1 MGPGMD
7 DSKITELPSE
17 KSAAQTAEPDA
28 FQKEA
33 FAPRLR
39 QLGERVE
46 LTDSARPAFGTRVG
60 PTNPNAEISVT
71 IMVKSKASESDM
83 DKTLE
88 KIVKGE
94 IKPLTDDE
102 FKAQF
107 GADPDAMNRVN
118 KFAKDNGLTV
128 QRSDDRSGQIVLKGS
143 VADLSKAFQV
153 KIEDYKDNGEIN
165 RERTG
170 TISIP
175 RNIATDVEGVFGLDE
190 RKQADTHYRKLAP
203 GIQPRVTMGSL
214 PNEIADAYDFPKDS
228 MGAGQ
233 SIAILQFGGGLDKFD
248 NQQYYASYG
257 LKVPEIQIVGIGGAK
272 NQPGQIADN
281 EVALDSQVVG
291 TVAPE
296 AKQQII
302 FAPNSEQGF
311 VDAITRGA
319 FPEKGENQNSAIS
332 ISWGAPETSWTDQ
345 AKHNIDL
352 AFKKAALKGISIFAA
367 AGDDGAVNKSHD
379 GRFTAD
385 FPASD
390 PYVTGVGGTNFSL
403 PDKKEVVWNDGP
415 GKFTG
420 STGGGISEF
429 FDVPEFQKSVT
440 LPPSANND
448 KRVGRGVPDIAGN
461 ASPLTGYRIRVH
473 GSDTV
478 MGGTSAVAPLYAALT
493 LRVNGAL
500 GRPVGYLNPFLYK
513 NGGTDMY
520 RDIVDGNNN
529 GYTAGPGWDATTGW
543 GSINGKKFLEALK
556 KSDEITKTVP
566 KAENTK

>member
-1 MGPGMD
+1 MD
-7 DSKITELPSE
+7 ERATEKVADQKTQPAVES
-17 KSAAQTAEPDA
+17 DA
-28 FQKEA
+28 LQKEA
-33 FAPRLR
+33 FSPRHR
-39 QLGERVE
+39 QVGERVE
-46 LTDSARPAFGTRVG
+46 LTDSSRPAFGTRVG

-71 IMVKSKASESDM
+71 VMVKSKASEAEM
-83 DKTLE
+83 DQTLQ
-88 KIVKGE
+88 KIIKGD

-107 GADPDAMNRVN
+107 GADSDAMNRVL

-128 QRSDDRSGQIVLKGS
+128 QKTDDRSGQVVLKGS

-153 KIEDYKDNGEIN
+153 KIEDYKENGEIN

-170 TISIP
+170 NISIP
-175 RNIATDVEGVFGLDE
+175 RNIATDVEGVFGLDQ

-214 PNEIADAYDFPKDS
+214 PNEIADAYEFPKDS
-228 MGAGQ
+228 LGAGQ
-233 SIAILQFGGGLDKFD
+233 SVAILQFGGGLDKFD
-248 NQQYYASYG
+248 NQQYYAGYG
-257 LKVPEIQIVGIGGAK
+257 LKVPNIQIVGIGGAK
-272 NQPGQIADN
+272 NSPGQIADN

-291 TVAPE
+291 TVAPD

-319 FPEKGENQNSAIS
+319 FPEKDEIQNSAIS
-332 ISWGAPETSWTDQ
+332 ISWGAPESSWTDQ

-367 AGDDGAVNKSHD
+367 AGDDGAVDKSPD
-379 GRFTAD
+379 GRYTAD

-403 PDKKEVVWNDGP
+403 PDKKEVTWNDGP

-420 STGGGISEF
+420 ATGGGISQY
-429 FDVPEFQKSVT
+429 FDVPEFQKNLT

-448 KRVGRGVPDIAGN
+448 KRIGRGVPDVAGN

-493 LRVNGAL
+493 ARVNGAL

-529 GYTAGPGWDATTGW
+529 GYNAGPGWDAATGW
-543 GSINGKKFLEALK
+543 GSINGKKFLEAQRKLDQLNK
-556 KSDEITKTVP
+556 EKH
-566 KAENTK
+566 